1 MSRLLF
7 RYHRFSVTFLL
18 FLLLPAA
25 ASARTQ
31 TFKGKAYNEG
41 GALVYKEQHTVRYN
55 GDEVV
60 RSRTAYFD
68 PDDRPIGSLVSE
80 YEPSPR
86 FNDYTFEDRRKQ
98 YVDGVRL
105 EGGSICLFRR
115 EAPGEPEETEC
126 LGRDDAQIVGQGF
139 HHFIV
144 EHLEAVAAGEVF
156 HVKLALPSRL
166 DQFDFRIR
174 KLRSEGGRLW
184 IRLEVDHWLL
194 RLFAPHIDVLYDR
207 PTGHLLRYYG
217 ISNVADASGECV
229 PVRIEYVH

>member
-1 MSRLLF
+1 MAFVGALLA
-7 RYHRFSVTFLL
+7 
-18 FLLLPAA
+18 PCAA
-25 ASARTQ
+25 PARTQ
-31 TFKGKAYNEG
+31 TFTGKAYNED
-41 GALVYKEQHTVRYN
+41 GALVYIERHTVTYN
-55 GDEVV
+55 DDGVV

-68 PDDRPIGSLVSE
+68 PDEQAIGSLVSE
-80 YEPSPR
+80 YAPSPQ
-86 FNDYTFEDRRKQ
+86 FNDYTFEDRRKE

-105 EGGSICLFRR
+105 EEDRICLFRR
-115 EAPGEPEETEC
+115 EAPGAPEETEC
-126 LGRDDAQIVGQGF
+126 LERDDAQIVGQGF

-174 KLRSEGGRLW
+174 KLRSKGDRLW

-207 PTGHLLRYYG
+207 PTGHLLRYDG

>member
-1 MSRLLF
+1 MSRVLF
-7 RYHRFSVTFLL
+7 RFPRLCVVVLL

-25 ASARTQ
+25 APARTQ
-31 TFKGKAYNEG
+31 TFKGKAYNED
-41 GALVYKEQHTVRYN
+41 GALVYKEQHTVTYN

-60 RSRTAYFD
+60 RSRTTYFD
-68 PDDRPIGSLVSE
+68 PEDRVIGSLVSE
-80 YEPSPR
+80 YEASPQ

-105 EGGSICLFRR
+105 DGDSVCLFRR
-115 EAPGEPEETEC
+115 EAPGAAEETEC
-126 LGRDDAQIVGQGF
+126 LDRDDAQIVGQGF

-144 EHLEAVAAGEVF
+144 EHLEAIAAGEVF

-166 DQFDFRIR
+166 DQFNFRIR
-174 KLRSEGGRLW
+174 TLRSEGDRLW

-207 PTGHLLRYYG
+207 PKGHLLRYEG
-217 ISNVADASGECV
+217 ISNVADASGECI